1 MPTANAHRFYDTQPT
16 TSADLL
22 RIQLRITP
30 MMPGNNSSVFTPNL
44 PSSDDKAFHFF
55 KIHFL
60 KPFSSFGGG
69 LPPATVP
76 PPPGSNALTK
86 TPIAIPITV
95 SMEAIVILC
104 SRKSVQIFSDNEVSL
119 FKTLAIVS
127 LKLVIWSFSLPLRR
141 SMQVVIQLDGSFS
154 NVFPNSIIVFWI
166 VSDFLKL
173 MLFFLDSSFQ
183 LNLFCHFHL
192 YQTPNTLLVLVPKQ
206 ILLLQG

>member
-1 MPTANAHRFYDTQPT
+1 MPIDFMILNQLHLQIYWGSNWESLQWCQATILQF
-16 TSADLL
+16 SLL
-22 RIQLRITP
+22 ISLVVMTRLSI
-30 MMPGNNSSVFTPNL
+30 
-44 PSSDDKAFHFF
+44 FF

-69 LPPATVP
+69 LPPAAVP
-76 PPPGSNALTK
+76 PPLGSNALTK

-119 FKTLAIVS
+119 FKTLTIVS

-154 NVFPNSIIVFWI
+154 NVFPNPIIVFWI